1 MFSVRKYDNII
12 LVSRARLCARGA
24 FLQEDR
30 FLRKFE
36 ISTDS
41 TADLYLD
48 EIKKHELYFLPLTFT
63 LTDKGVI
70 TEYKDEFSRPEEY
83 HEYYDKLRAGI
94 MSKTSMNNP
103 FIHEAHF
110 RKMAEAGVKDAVHF
124 TISYGLCRTVDVARE
139 AVETVRKEFPDFNCL
154 CVECSTTTIGQ
165 GAMVN
170 IAIDMRDKGKTAQE
184 TYDYIESVKRKFQHF
199 VIADSLIY
207 LMRGGRISAAKAAI
221 GTMLNVKPIIVFG
234 KDGKLVNYKKE
245 RGMRKSVSA
254 IVDEFKNY
262 TLNKDYP
269 IIYIGHTDNPEIA
282 ALLYK
287 ELNERYGL
295 TPEIRMI
302 GPVIGSHLGP
312 NAVAYAFLSNE
323 ERPV

>member
-1 MFSVRKYDNII
+1 MII
-12 LVSRARLCARGA
+12 RL
-24 FLQEDR
+24 FLEDG

-41 TADLYLD
+41 TADLYRD
-48 EIKKHELYFLPLTFT
+48 EIEKSELYFLPLTFT
-63 LTDKGVI
+63 LTDKDVI

-83 HEYYDKLRAGI
+83 SEYYDKLRSGI
-94 MSKTSMNNP
+94 LSKTSMNNP
-103 FIHEAHF
+103 FVHEEHF
-110 RKMAEAGVKDAVHF
+110 RKMAEAGVKEAVHF

-139 AVETVRKEFPDFNCL
+139 AVETIKKDFPDFNCY

-165 GAMVN
+165 LAMVR
-170 IAIDMRDKGKTAQE
+170 IAVDMRDKGKTAKE
-184 TYDYIESVKRKFQHF
+184 TFDYIESVKRKFQHF

-221 GTMLNVKPIIVFG
+221 GTVLNVKPIIIFN
-234 KDGKLVNYKKE
+234 KEGKLVNYNKG

-254 IVDEFKNY
+254 IVEEFKNY

-269 IIYIGHTDNPEIA
+269 IVYIGHTDNKEMA
-282 ALLYK
+282 ELLYK
-287 ELNERYGL
+287 ELNEKYGL

-323 ERPV
+323 ERPM

>member
-1 MFSVRKYDNII
+1 MII
-12 LVSRARLCARGA
+12 RL
-24 FLQEDR
+24 FLEDG

-41 TADLYLD
+41 TADLYRD
-48 EIKKHELYFLPLTFT
+48 EIEKSELYFLPLTFT
-63 LTDKGVI
+63 LTDKDII

-83 HEYYDKLRAGI
+83 SEYYDKLRSGI
-94 MSKTSMNNP
+94 LSRTSMNNP
-103 FIHEAHF
+103 FVHEEHF
-110 RKMAEAGVKDAVHF
+110 RKMAEAGVKEAVHF

-139 AVETVRKEFPDFNCL
+139 AVETIKKDFPDFNCY

-165 GAMVN
+165 LAMVR
-170 IAIDMRDKGKTAQE
+170 IAVDMRDKGKTAKE
-184 TYDYIESVKRKFQHF
+184 TFDYIESVKRKFQHF

-221 GTMLNVKPIIVFG
+221 GTVLNVKPIIIFN
-234 KDGKLVNYKKE
+234 KEGKLVNYNKG

-254 IVDEFKNY
+254 IVEEFKNY

-269 IIYIGHTDNPEIA
+269 IVYIGHTDNKEMA
-282 ALLYK
+282 ELLYK
-287 ELNERYGL
+287 ELNEKYGL

-323 ERPV
+323 ERPM

>member
-1 MFSVRKYDNII
+1 M
-12 LVSRARLCARGA
+12 
-24 FLQEDR
+24 EDG

-41 TADLYLD
+41 TADLYRNEIEKD
-48 EIKKHELYFLPLTFT
+48 ELFFLPLTFT
-63 LTDKGVI
+63 LTDKDVI

-83 HEYYDKLRAGI
+83 SEYYNKLRSGI
-94 MSKTSMNNP
+94 LSRTSMNNP
-103 FIHEAHF
+103 FVHEEHF
-110 RKMAEAGVKDAVHF
+110 RKMAEAGVKEAVHF

-139 AVETVRKEFPDFNCL
+139 AVETVKKDFPDFNCY

-165 GAMVN
+165 LAMVR
-170 IAIDMRDKGKTAQE
+170 IAIDMRDKGKTAKE
-184 TYDYIESVKRKFQHF
+184 TFDYIESVKRKFQHF

-221 GTMLNVKPIIVFG
+221 GTVLNVKPIIIFN
-234 KDGKLVNYKKE
+234 KEGKLVNYNKG

-254 IVDEFKNY
+254 IVEEFKNY

-269 IIYIGHTDNPEIA
+269 IVYIGHTDNKEMA
-282 ALLYK
+282 DLLYK
-287 ELNERYGL
+287 ELNEKYGL

-323 ERPV
+323 ERPM